1 MAVALRGRSNER
13 RTRVHLRSSDLGWG
27 RHTST
32 STDLLNEFLLGA
44 EENLISLL
52 LLLPCYGLDAFFVG
66 ENLCCTIRFL
76 VRDLGLTLEGS
87 RLHTRT
93 AW

>member
-1 MAVALRGRSNER
+1 MALRGRGNER

-27 RHTST
+27 RHTGT
-32 STDLLNEFLLGA
+32 STELNEFLLGA

-76 VRDLGLTLEGS
+76 VRNLGLTLEGS
-87 RLHTRT
+87 RLHTET

>member
-1 MAVALRGRSNER
+1 MALTARGNER

-32 STDLLNEFLLGA
+32 STDVLNEFLLGA